1 MLAENP
7 FATTEKTE
15 YGILALLREHWQ
27 IFLLRTFK
35 MVLPEDLTEGNRI
48 NCAVLEEK
56 MKRWSMMFIKVEL
69 GNLKVK
75 SFRLIPANK

>member
-1 MLAENP
+1 
-7 FATTEKTE
+7 
-15 YGILALLREHWQ
+15 
-27 IFLLRTFK
+27 